1 MRFLFILLILFGC
14 KAKQKTTERQRVK
27 EVVEENIQVNERV
40 QQEEIIDASIKQSN
54 DTFTISNDERIEIE
68 GNGGDT
74 IEVQKE
80 VIGGKTKITVSG
92 ASKVVISKSDSEVL
106 NKEESSLETLKT
118 TSTDILRSEDK
129 QTKTDKSK
137 KERKSDVS
145 ILGTSTW
152 VSIGV
157 GLAIFFG
164 ILLFIRKKRIV

>member
-14 KAKQKTTERQRVK
+14 KAKQKATERQRVK
-27 EVVEENIQVNERV
+27 EVVEENIQVNEGV

-80 VIGGKTKITVSG
+80 VVGGKTKITVSG

>member
-27 EVVEENIQVNERV
+27 EVVEESIQVNEGV
-40 QQEEIIDASIKQSN
+40 NKEEIIDASIKQSN

-80 VIGGKTKITVSG
+80 VVGGKTKITVSG